1 MTIGELITS
10 IMIFALAGVLLLLGI
25 KSFLEKGFLLNN
37 AFIYASKEERK
48 TMDKKPYYRQTA
60 VVFCFLSAVF
70 LVIGLSL
77 VLQND
82 KIILLEI
89 PLIIGVIVYAV
100 ASTIIISNQAKR

>member
-100 ASTIIISNQAKR
+100 ASTIIISKQAKR